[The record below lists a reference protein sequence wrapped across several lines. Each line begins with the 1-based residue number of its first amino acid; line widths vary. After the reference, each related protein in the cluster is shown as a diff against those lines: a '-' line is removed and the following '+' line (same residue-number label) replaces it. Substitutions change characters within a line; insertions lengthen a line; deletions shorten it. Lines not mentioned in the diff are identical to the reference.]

1 MNTPKSIEKS
11 LQNQHLRVMDRVK
24 NTTPV
29 KKWVIVWGHIGLQLV
44 SLISLVLSGGFIS
57 WFINNLINNKA
68 LLQPSLIDIS
78 GVEWVWSPE
87 LFGLAIFFYFVGVSI
102 QKPFS
107 EQSLKFAGFG
117 AVSVFAILLNLV
129 LLTPTTQAFQSNLQP
144 QFNQLGYRV
153 FSRDMHVKALM
164 DHGTYYGIVAYQ
176 NNGIIKI
183 DHGGIVKSFNTR
195 VNFSNQIAK
204 PIQIEFSTQN
214 GILVVDSM
222 HDLTK

>member
-1 MNTPKSIEKS
+1 

-29 KKWVIVWGHIGLQLV
+29 KKWVIVSGSIGLQLV
-44 SLISLVLSGGFIS
+44 SLISLVLSGGFVS

-68 LLQPSLIDIS
+68 LLQPSLIDLS

-87 LFGLAIFFYFVGVSI
+87 LFGFALFFYFVGVSI

-107 EQSLKFAGFG
+107 EQSLKFVGFG
-117 AVSVFAILLNLV
+117 AVSGLAIFLNLV

-153 FSRDMHVKALM
+153 FSRDAHVQALM
-164 DHGTYYGIVAYQ
+164 DHGTYYGIVTSQ
-176 NNGIIKI
+176 NESIIKI
-183 DHGGIVKSFNTR
+183 DHGGVIKSFNTKT
-195 VNFSNQIAK
+195 NLSNQIAK
-204 PIQIEFSTQN
+204 PVQIEFSNQN
-214 GILVVDSM
+214 GILFVDSI